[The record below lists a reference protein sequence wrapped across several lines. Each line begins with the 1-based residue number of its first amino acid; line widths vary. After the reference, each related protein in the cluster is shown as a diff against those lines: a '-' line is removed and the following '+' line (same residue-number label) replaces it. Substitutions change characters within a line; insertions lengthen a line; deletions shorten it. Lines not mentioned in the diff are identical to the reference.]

1 MENHNNPNNSD
12 DHGIYEGYIPPT
24 IAAEK
29 HKPLSKP
36 ALIALWILPGL
47 IVIGAVIALFVGL
60 YSCIT
65 GGFRAKNLEVEV
77 NHNPPRWYVCGRE
90 INGTAAKEF
99 TGYVFYIIVDGEGSL
114 DIKVTDVDGDETFAD
129 MLALT
134 SGTYY
139 VDVNGEKARFEVTA
153 HDFSGKF
160 HIHEEY
166 S

>member
-1 MENHNNPNNSD
+1 MNEPNNQNN
-12 DHGIYEGYIPPT
+12 GIYEGYIPPV
-24 IAAEK
+24 INPNKVER
-29 HKPLSKP
+29 PSKKK
-36 ALIALWILPGL
+36 ILAWVFVPGL
-47 IVIGAVIALFVGL
+47 IVIAAFIAFFVGL
-60 YSCIT
+60 YNCIS

-77 NHNPPRWYVCGRE
+77 NYNPPSWYVYGRE

-99 TGYVFYIIVDGEGSL
+99 TGYVFYIIVDGKGSL
-114 DIKVTDVDGDETFAD
+114 DIKVTDGDGDETFAD
-129 MLALT
+129 MPALT